1 MLENLNAKEENVG
14 MHRMRTISVFGLT
27 ESGIAEQ
34 LAQFKQ
40 WFPQFKLG
48 IESNFPEIRVRLYA
62 GGSETDKLYDS
73 AEEAIEWVCRKLGD
87 HVFSVTGQSM
97 EQAVGMLLHEKNAT
111 LAVAE
116 SCTGG
121 LIANLLTDVPGS
133 SDYFLFS
140 AVTYANQAK
149 MKILNVNAETLARN
163 GAVSE
168 QTAGEMAL
176 GAKNIID
183 ATYGLA
189 TSGVAG
195 PGGGTD
201 DKPVGTVCIGLATP
215 SSVSGHRFN
224 FTGHNRRVN
233 KHIFAITALDLL
245 RKELLAANSQA
256 TKTLRH
262 EE

>member
-1 MLENLNAKEENVG
+1 MENLNAKEENVG
-14 MHRMRTISVFGLT
+14 MRRVSNISVFGLT

-34 LAQFKQ
+34 LTQFKQ
-40 WFPQFKLG
+40 RFPPYELG
-48 IESNFPEIRVRLYA
+48 IESNFPEIRV
-62 GGSETDKLYDS
+62 KLYVRGS
-73 AEEAIEWVCRKLGD
+73 ATDQLKGSAQEAVEWVCRKLGH
-87 HVFSVTGQSM
+87 HVFSATGQSM
-97 EQAVGMLLHEKNAT
+97 EQVVGMLLHAKNAT

-121 LIANLLTDVPGS
+121 LVANLLTDVPGS

-149 MKILNVNAETLARN
+149 MKILNVSAETLARN

-224 FTGHNRRVN
+224 LPDRSRRLN
-233 KHIFAITALDLL
+233 KHIFALTALDLL
-245 RKELLAANSQA
+245 RQELLAA
-256 TKTLRH
+256 
-262 EE
+262 

>member
-1 MLENLNAKEENVG
+1 MAEICTNPENVNLNKENTG
-14 MHRMRTISVFGLT
+14 MHRMKTISVFGLT
-27 ESGIAEQ
+27 ESVITEQ
-34 LAQFKQ
+34 LIQFKQ
-40 WFPQFKLG
+40 LFAKFKLE
-48 IESNFPEIRVRLYA
+48 IVSKFPEIHV
-62 GGSETDKLYDS
+62 KLHADIPNIEELKNS
-73 AEEAIEWVCRKLGD
+73 AEEANEWICRKLGN
-87 HVFSVTGQSM
+87 HVYSDIGQSM
-97 EQAVGMLLHEKNAT
+97 EQVVGRLLCEKNAT

-121 LIANLLTDVPGS
+121 LIANMLTDVPGS
-133 SDYFLFS
+133 SDYFLLS

-176 GAKNIID
+176 GVKNIIA

-201 DKPVGTVCIGLATP
+201 DKPVGTLCIGLATP

-224 FTGHNRRVN
+224 FTDHNRRVN
-233 KHIFAITALDLL
+233 KHIFAMAALDLL
-245 RKELLAANSQA
+245 RKELLGV
-256 TKTLRH
+256 
-262 EE
+262 